1 MSKSKYKDDDKYYIY
16 VLKDPDTQLVRYIGK
31 TGDIKQ
37 RFRGHIYEATHSDYS
52 DSPCSHKNNW
62 IRKIID
68 SGKMPI
74 IEAIEEIT
82 YERCN
87 EREKYWIS
95 YFGRDNLVNETDGGN
110 SSLNDFAS
118 NGIYDITKIHEHRRV
133 IQRRYKKMF
142 VKDCKNVLNDFAWQ
156 LALGKSGIKKIN
168 KKIEKF
174 DSGCDKL
181 DDLRLFIRFV
191 DYRVSHL
198 DDNFRVTKTNVKY
211 WADYLKNATF
221 EQLQAWK

>member
-1 MSKSKYKDDDKYYIY
+1 M
-16 VLKDPDTQLVRYIGK
+16 RYIGK

-95 YFGRDNLVNETDGGN
+95 YFGRDNLVNETDGEI
-110 SSLNDFAS
+110 LIERFCFKR
-118 NGIYDITKIHEHRRV
+118 DI
-133 IQRRYKKMF
+133 RYY
-142 VKDCKNVLNDFAWQ
+142 KNTRTSQ
-156 LALGKSGIKKIN
+156 S
-168 KKIEKF
+168 
-174 DSGCDKL
+174 
-181 DDLRLFIRFV
+181 
-191 DYRVSHL
+191 Y
-198 DDNFRVTKTNVKY
+198 
-211 WADYLKNATF
+211 
-221 EQLQAWK
+221 